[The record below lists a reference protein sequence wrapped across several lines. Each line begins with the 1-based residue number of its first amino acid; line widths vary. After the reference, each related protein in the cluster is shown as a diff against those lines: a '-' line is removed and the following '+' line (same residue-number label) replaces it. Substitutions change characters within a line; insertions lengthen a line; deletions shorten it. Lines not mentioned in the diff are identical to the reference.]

1 MEDEPEPIPVELPQ
15 LDMTGRV
22 QGDTIV
28 LSPADL
34 AAQMAADAAP
44 LGTPAPAAV
53 PAAPE
58 APAVSAPIP
67 TLGGSF
73 SDTGSAVSAAWQ
85 SGRAVSE
92 MLDDM
97 LAETPAAPAQPVVEA
112 PATAAD
118 SYTATPAAPAMTRPA
133 AETTQSSF
141 TVPRQGEAA
150 RVQVST
156 AVGNS
161 AGAPIHTPPCAAK
174 ADPNAMRLPTSE
186 EQPPEPYCYP
196 SLNLFNATRPD
207 DEAGAA
213 REMKKNADIL
223 VNTLDSFG
231 VKTTMLDICR
241 GPSVTRYELQPMAGI
256 KVSRITSWPTISP

>member
-1 MEDEPEPIPVELPQ
+1 
-15 LDMTGRV
+15 
-22 QGDTIV
+22 
-28 LSPADL
+28 
-34 AAQMAADAAP
+34 
-44 LGTPAPAAV
+44 
-53 PAAPE
+53 
-58 APAVSAPIP
+58 
-67 TLGGSF
+67 
-73 SDTGSAVSAAWQ
+73 
-85 SGRAVSE
+85 

-112 PATAAD
+112 PAPATDPYTAA
-118 SYTATPAAPAMTRPA
+118 PAAAPQPYQSAPAMTRPA

-231 VKTTMLDICR
+231 RQDDDARHLPRPVR
-241 GPSVTRYELQPMAGI
+241 HPV
-256 KVSRITSWPTISP
+256 

>member
-1 MEDEPEPIPVELPQ
+1 
-15 LDMTGRV
+15 
-22 QGDTIV
+22 
-28 LSPADL
+28 
-34 AAQMAADAAP
+34 
-44 LGTPAPAAV
+44 
-53 PAAPE
+53 
-58 APAVSAPIP
+58 
-67 TLGGSF
+67 
-73 SDTGSAVSAAWQ
+73 
-85 SGRAVSE
+85 
-92 MLDDM
+92 
-97 LAETPAAPAQPVVEA
+97 
-112 PATAAD
+112 
-118 SYTATPAAPAMTRPA
+118 MTRPA

-213 REMKKNADIL
+213 REMKYAY
-223 VNTLDSFG
+223 T
-231 VKTTMLDICR
+231 
-241 GPSVTRYELQPMAGI
+241 
-256 KVSRITSWPTISP
+256 